1 MYDIEKHRCEV
12 VTSAA
17 LMDGFYI
24 RSSST
29 SNALD
34 SEENSCMFEILIC
47 HLFIIHFYIYLFIY
61 IYLYFV
67 YFFKSNISFWGSLE
81 KFQEA

>member
-1 MYDIEKHRCEV
+1 MYDIEKLRCQV

-17 LMDGFYI
+17 PMDGFHI

-34 SEENSCMFEILIC
+34 SEEKSCMFEILIC
-47 HLFIIHFYIYLFIY
+47 NLFIIHFYIY
-61 IYLYFV
+61 
-67 YFFKSNISFWGSLE
+67 
-81 KFQEA
+81 